1 MNSLAGKKSRMGRAP
16 KLPLSTEA
24 ETLRALI
31 DYLEAQQ
38 ALGNL
43 VYIRVHPVKPFTDK
57 FGSLRFAKLRESQKG
72 AADVIVIK
80 PWWKRNTSN
89 FGIEQTGSPA
99 VAIET
104 KSQKRKGKQ
113 SPDQV
118 RWQKAWERVGGKYV
132 LARTIDEAL
141 RELI

>member
-1 MNSLAGKKSRMGRAP
+1 MNSLAGKKSRIEQAMTRLRSLKA
-16 KLPLSTEA
+16 TEA

-72 AADVIVIK
+72 AADVIIIKRRVPRAPDEWGFRISEVI
-80 PWWKRNTSN
+80 
-89 FGIEQTGSPA
+89 
-99 VAIET
+99 AIEI
-104 KSQKRKGKQ
+104 KSPKGKQ